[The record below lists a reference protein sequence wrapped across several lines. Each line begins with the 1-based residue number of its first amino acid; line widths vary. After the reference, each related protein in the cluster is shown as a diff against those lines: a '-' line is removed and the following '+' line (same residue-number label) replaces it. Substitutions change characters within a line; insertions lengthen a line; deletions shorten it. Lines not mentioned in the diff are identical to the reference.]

1 MTFLVQ
7 LFFTPR
13 QFILQLT
20 FDVLPNFQLSN
31 ASYVRSNEVI
41 FQERY
46 SFAVAI
52 DSTNPLAHRK
62 LSNVDLTPIEKYF
75 WRFEKLLCFAR
86 EGRPQ
91 VYSWL
96 QEIVADRPGEYTI
109 CWSAVPSVSL
119 GRITCHSSTATPWYA
134 TIQFHFFWFLLEIAQ
149 GTRWISQH
157 LLVCSLF
164 WSPHCSKLLSTTQ
177 LLKQETTGPQV
188 HVVHVLQ
195 IRNQVLLVTRP
206 FCTVNRQLK
215 AWGME
220 YLCAVDRCSWILSE
234 T

>member
-1 MTFLVQ
+1 MTFLVLL
-7 LFFTPR
+7 LFAPR

-20 FDVLPNFQLSN
+20 FDVLPNFQLNN

-46 SFAVAI
+46 IFAIAI
-52 DSTNPLAHRK
+52 DSTHPLAHRK
-62 LSNVDLTPIEKYF
+62 LSNVDLTPIETYF
-75 WRFEKLLCFAR
+75 WRFEQLLCFAG

-96 QEIVADRPGEYTI
+96 AVCVVALEAKRQEIVADRPGEYTI

-119 GRITCHSSTATPWYA
+119 GRIMCYSSTATPWYA
-134 TIQFHFFWFLLEIAQ
+134 TIQFHFLWFLLELAQ
-149 GTRWISQH
+149 GTRWILQH

-164 WSPHCSKLLSTTQ
+164 WSPHSSKLLSTTR

-188 HVVHVLQ
+188 HVLQ
-195 IRNQVLLVTRP
+195 IRN
-206 FCTVNRQLK
+206 
-215 AWGME
+215 
-220 YLCAVDRCSWILSE
+220 
-234 T
+234 